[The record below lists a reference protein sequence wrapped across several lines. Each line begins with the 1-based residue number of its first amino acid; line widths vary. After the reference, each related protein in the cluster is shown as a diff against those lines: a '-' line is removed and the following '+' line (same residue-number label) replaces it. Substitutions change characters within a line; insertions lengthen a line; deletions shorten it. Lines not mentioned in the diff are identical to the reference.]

1 MASSINQAIFKLVK
15 RAEKQD
21 TKHLIDT
28 FVDVGPLFTLLQNQ
42 DHQIIYGRRGTG
54 KTHALSYLLNHL
66 RSKGHIP
73 AYIDMRNIGSNGG
86 IYSDLNLPITER
98 ATRLLID
105 TYSLVHDQI
114 LDYVLLNDQICDLS
128 KFGPLLDELAK
139 SISEIE
145 VVGQIE
151 VEKTANNN
159 NLEKNDIGLTA
170 SSKEIL
176 IGSKSESTKSFTS
189 INRSKVIGNTRHRV
203 HFTTVNNIFSRLK
216 VLMGEKKELWILIDE
231 WAEVPLDLQ
240 PFLADLFR
248 RTLFSIR
255 GITIKIAAIE
265 KRTNFKIVIDSNY
278 IGIET
283 GADISSSLNLDEF
296 MVFDNDPKK
305 SRDFYQ
311 QLIYK
316 HVNQLLSEEGFG
328 ILSKEAFVNAAFTQ
342 ILALDE
348 LVRASEGVPRDAI
361 NILIHSAIKADN
373 DKISIPHIRSAAK
386 NWYTTDKEKAVAAR
400 PKAKYLLRWIIDM
413 VIGKLN
419 SRAFLLSTEIDDDS
433 IEYLFDNRIIHLIK
447 QGISAKDLPGE
458 RFNVY
463 AIDYGTYVQL
473 INTTNEPKG
482 LFHAETEHGEQF
494 VDVPVNDYR
503 SIRRSILNIEEFS
516 KNYDQQDVTAVGV
529 DEQI

>member
-1 MASSINQAIFKLVK
+1 MASNINQAIFKLVK

-21 TKHLIDT
+21 IKHLIET
-28 FVDVGPLFTLLQNQ
+28 FVDVGPLFTLLQNK

-54 KTHALSYLLNHL
+54 KTHALTYLINHL
-66 RSKGHIP
+66 QSEGHVP

-105 TYSLVHDQI
+105 TYSVVHDQI
-114 LDYVLLNDQICDLS
+114 LDYVLSNDESCDLS
-128 KFGPLLDELAK
+128 KYGPLLDELAR

-151 VEKTANNN
+151 IEQSTNETNI
-159 NLEKNDIGLTA
+159 EKNEFDLTA
-170 SSKEIL
+170 SLKDV
-176 IGSKSESTKSFTS
+176 SFG
-189 INRSKVIGNTRHRV
+189 NRSENSQSQVSTSRSKAVGNSRHRV

-216 VLMGEKKELWILIDE
+216 ILMGSKELWILIDE

-255 GITIKIAAIE
+255 GITVKIAAIE
-265 KRTNFKIVIDSNY
+265 KRTNLKITVNTNY

-296 MVFDNDPKK
+296 MVFDNDQKK

-316 HVNQLLSEEGFG
+316 HVNQLLSEEGANFPN
-328 ILSKEAFVNAAFTQ
+328 KEAFTNAAFTQ
-342 ILALDE
+342 ILALEE

-373 DKISIPHIRSAAK
+373 DKISIPHIRTAAK
-386 NWYTTDKEKAVAAR
+386 KWYTTDKEKAVSAR
-400 PKAKYLLRWIIDM
+400 PKAKFLLRWIIDE
-413 VIGKLN
+413 VIGLRIGDSMKKEIYVTWAVDSEPSWGEDSLSNDLAVRDFCCNFALWFQSKFNTTVKDIGHIGNAESICSLRSIDDTYVVSFGVNFGEASEIDIEVTKEHRKLLT
-419 SRAFLLSTEIDDDS
+419 AFLKRFR
-433 IEYLFDNRIIHLIK
+433 FD
-447 QGISAKDLPGE
+447 P
-458 RFNVY
+458 
-463 AIDYGTYVQL
+463 
-473 INTTNEPKG
+473 
-482 LFHAETEHGEQF
+482 
-494 VDVPVNDYR
+494 
-503 SIRRSILNIEEFS
+503 
-516 KNYDQQDVTAVGV
+516 
-529 DEQI
+529 

>member
-1 MASSINQAIFKLVK
+1 MASNINQAIFKLVK

-21 TKHLIDT
+21 IKHLIET
-28 FVDVGPLFTLLQNQ
+28 FVDVGPLFTLLQNK

-54 KTHALSYLLNHL
+54 KTHALTYLINHL
-66 RSKGHIP
+66 QSEGHVP

-105 TYSLVHDQI
+105 TYSVVHDQI
-114 LDYVLLNDQICDLS
+114 LDYVLSNDESCDLS
-128 KFGPLLDELAK
+128 KYGPLLDELAR

-151 VEKTANNN
+151 IEQSTNETNI
-159 NLEKNDIGLTA
+159 EKNEFDLTA
-170 SSKEIL
+170 SLKDV
-176 IGSKSESTKSFTS
+176 SFG
-189 INRSKVIGNTRHRV
+189 NRSENSQSQVSTSRSKAVGNSRHRV

-216 VLMGEKKELWILIDE
+216 ILMGSKELWILIDE

-255 GITIKIAAIE
+255 GITVKIAAIE
-265 KRTNFKIVIDSNY
+265 KRTNLKITVNTNY

-296 MVFDNDPKK
+296 MVFDNDQKK

-316 HVNQLLSEEGFG
+316 HVNQLLSEEGANFPN
-328 ILSKEAFVNAAFTQ
+328 KEAFTNAAFTQ
-342 ILALDE
+342 ILALEE

-373 DKISIPHIRSAAK
+373 DKISIPHIRTAAK
-386 NWYTTDKEKAVAAR
+386 KWYTTDKEKAVSAR
-400 PKAKYLLRWIIDM
+400 PKAKFLLRWIIDE

-419 SRAFLLSTEIDDDS
+419 SRAFLLSSEIDDDS
-433 IEYLFDNRIIHLIK
+433 IEYLFDNRILHLIK
-447 QGISAKDLPGE
+447 QGISAKDLPGQ
-458 RFNVY
+458 RFNVF

-482 LFHAETEHGEQF
+482 LFQAETETSEEF
-494 VDVPVNDYR
+494 IEVPVNDYR
-503 SIRRSILNIEEFS
+503 SIRRSILNIEDFE
-516 KNYDQQDVTAVGV
+516 KIYAQ
-529 DEQI
+529 

>member
-1 MASSINQAIFKLVK
+1 MASNINQAIFKLVK

-21 TKHLIDT
+21 TKHIIDT
-28 FVDVGPLFTLLQNQ
+28 FVDVGPLFTLLQNK

-54 KTHALSYLLNHL
+54 KTHALTYLINHL
-66 RSKGHIP
+66 QSGGHIA

-105 TYSLVHDQI
+105 TYSIVHDQI
-114 LDYVLLNDQICDLS
+114 LDYVLSNDETYDLS
-128 KFGPLLDELAK
+128 KVGPLLDELAR

-145 VVGQIE
+145 VIGQIE
-151 VEKTANNN
+151 IEKTANDSNF
-159 NLEKNDIGLTA
+159 EKSELGLTA
-170 SSKEIL
+170 SIKDMSFGGKAEN
-176 IGSKSESTKSFTS
+176 SRSSVST
-189 INRSKVIGNTRHRV
+189 NRSKTVGNARHRV
-203 HFTTVNNIFSRLK
+203 HFTTVNSIFSKLRT
-216 VLMGEKKELWILIDE
+216 LMGDKELWILIDE

-240 PFLADLFR
+240 PFLADLLR

-265 KRTNFKIVIDSNY
+265 KRTNIKITVDTNY
-278 IGIET
+278 IGIEA

-296 MVFDNDPKK
+296 MVFDNDPQK
-305 SRDFYQ
+305 SRAFYQ

-316 HVNQLLSEEGFG
+316 HVNQLLIEEGSDFAN
-328 ILSKEAFVNAAFTQ
+328 KETFTNAAFTQ
-342 ILALDE
+342 VLALEE

-373 DKISIPHIRSAAK
+373 DKISIPNIRTAAK
-386 NWYTTDKEKAVAAR
+386 NWYTTDKEKAVLAR
-400 PKAKYLLRWIIDM
+400 PKAKFLLRWIIDE

-419 SRAFLLSTEIDDDS
+419 SRAFLLSTEIEDES
-433 IEYLFDNRIIHLIK
+433 IEYLFDNRILHLIK

-458 RFNVY
+458 RFNVF

-473 INTTNEPKG
+473 INTTSEPKG
-482 LFHAETEHGEQF
+482 LFQAETELGEEYIE
-494 VDVPVNDYR
+494 VPVNDYR
-503 SIRRSILNIEEFS
+503 SIRRSILNVDDFE
-516 KNYDQQDVTAVGV
+516 KNYAQQSIAESGA
-529 DEQI
+529 EQLR

>member
-1 MASSINQAIFKLVK
+1 MASNINQAIFKLVK

-21 TKHLIDT
+21 AKHLIDT
-28 FVDVGPLFTLLQNQ
+28 FVDVGPLFTLLQNK

-54 KTHALSYLLNHL
+54 KTHALNYLINHL
-66 RSKGHIP
+66 KSNGHIP

-114 LDYVLLNDQICDLS
+114 LDYVLSNDETCDLS
-128 KFGPLLDELAK
+128 KYGPLLDELAK

-151 VEKTANNN
+151 VERTD
-159 NLEKNDIGLTA
+159 NDGVTERDEVGLSA
-170 SSKEIL
+170 SLRDISVA
-176 IGSKSESTKSFTS
+176 SKSGNQKSYAST
-189 INRSKVIGNTRHRV
+189 NRAKIVGNSRHRV

-216 VLMGEKKELWILIDE
+216 TLMGDKELWVLIDE

-248 RTLFSIR
+248 RTLFSVR
-255 GITIKIAAIE
+255 GITIKIGAIE
-265 KRTNFKIVIDSNY
+265 KRTNLKIVVDSNY

-296 MVFDNDPKK
+296 MVFDNDQRK
-305 SRDFYQ
+305 SREFYQ

-316 HVNQLLSEEGFG
+316 HVNQFLSEEGMGFPN
-328 ILSKEAFVNAAFTQ
+328 KESFTNAAFTQ

-361 NILIHSAIKADN
+361 NILVHSAIKAEK
-373 DKISIPHIRSAAK
+373 DKISIPHIRIAAK
-386 NWYTTDKEKAVAAR
+386 NWYTTDKEKAVLAR
-400 PKAKYLLRWIIDM
+400 PKAKFLLRWIIDE
-413 VIGKLN
+413 VIGRLN
-419 SRAFLLSTEIDDDS
+419 SRAFLLSTETGDES
-433 IEYLFDNRIIHLIK
+433 IEYLFDNRILHLIK
-447 QGISAKDLPGE
+447 QGISAKDSPGE
-458 RFNVY
+458 RFNVF

-482 LFHAETEHGEQF
+482 LFKAETESGEIYIE
-494 VDVPVNDYR
+494 VPINDYR
-503 SIRRSILNIEEFS
+503 SIRRSILNIEDFE
-516 KNYDQQDVTAVGV
+516 KKYAQQDTSEGGV
-529 DEQI
+529 A

>member
-1 MASSINQAIFKLVK
+1 MASNINQAIFKLVK

-21 TKHLIDT
+21 TKHLIET
-28 FVDVGPLFTLLQNQ
+28 FVDVGPLFTLLQNK
-42 DHQIIYGRRGTG
+42 DHQVIYGRRGTG
-54 KTHALSYLLNHL
+54 KTHALSYLISHL
-66 RSKGHIP
+66 HSEGHIP
-73 AYIDMRNIGSNGG
+73 VYIDMRNVGSNGG

-114 LDYVLLNDQICDLS
+114 LDYVLSNDGTCDLS
-128 KFGPLLDELAK
+128 RFGPLLDELAR

-151 VEKTANNN
+151 VEKTANDSQS
-159 NLEKNDIGLTA
+159 EKEEVGLNVSLKDI
-170 SSKEIL
+170 SF
-176 IGSKSESTKSFTS
+176 GSKSENSKSYVS
-189 INRSKVIGNTRHRV
+189 ISRSKTVGNTRHRV

-216 VLMGEKKELWILIDE
+216 TLMGDKELWILIDE

-240 PFLADLFR
+240 PFLADLLR

-265 KRTNFKIVIDSNY
+265 KRTNFKITFDSNY
-278 IGIET
+278 IGVET

-296 MVFDNDPKK
+296 MVFDNDPRK

-316 HVNQLLSEEGFG
+316 HVNQLLTEEGTNFPN
-328 ILSKEAFVNAAFTQ
+328 KEAFANAAFTQ
-342 ILALDE
+342 ILALEE

-373 DKISIPHIRSAAK
+373 DKISIPHIRIAAK
-386 NWYTTDKEKAVAAR
+386 NWYTTDKEKAVSAR
-400 PKAKYLLRWIIDM
+400 PKAKFLLRWIIDE

-419 SRAFLLSTEIDDDS
+419 SRAFLLSTEADDES

-458 RFNVY
+458 RFNVF
-463 AIDYGTYVQL
+463 AIDYGAYVQL
-473 INTTNEPKG
+473 INTSNEPKG
-482 LFHAETEHGEQF
+482 LFQVETDSGDEF
-494 VDVPVNDYR
+494 VEVPVNDYR
-503 SIRRSILNIEEFS
+503 SIRRSILNVEEFE
-516 KNYDQQDVTAVGV
+516 KNYAQQGIALTGSVGSN
-529 DEQI
+529 